1 MKKSIY
7 FVFLA
12 ICCSFLLMSC
22 NLNASTPPVQ
32 RQVDGRTCQLKLR
45 ITVRQGVHAN
55 QTFAGTVDFKDSASI
70 SGSTLE
76 GENSSDP
83 ISFYFDG
90 PAMHFMLETN
100 QGQVFGTGLME
111 SGPATCNGT
120 GGGTQ
125 SGPAEGDLGDWRG
138 EWVLITKNTIDSD
151 MPAPEPQSWFNY
163 TTVSIFVVVLVV
175 TLLILVSLWLLGPY
189 NKMGKKL
196 PSSKKTGPV
205 QKSDQKTSAGALVE
219 YSTTYTQDDLHFDLS
234 FPIEN
239 ASEYLGEY
247 GINIAKAFG
256 VKSDQVIAF
265 EIWMFD
271 KNGSQ
276 SASKILMSEF
286 AYGHDALKKEMELKG
301 QVIPISPKETVQ
313 VETASLR
320 LQASIL
326 EVEYDTSQPN
336 PRTIF
341 KKVVIKIGV
350 WPKSS

>member
-7 FVFLA
+7 FVCLA
-12 ICCSFLLMSC
+12 MCCSFLLVSC
-22 NLNASTPPVQ
+22 NLNASTPTVQ
-32 RQVDGRTCQLKLR
+32 RQSDGRICQLKLR

-70 SGSTLE
+70 SGGTLE

-83 ISFYFDG
+83 ITFYFDG
-90 PAMHFMLETN
+90 PAMHFMLKTK

-111 SGPATCNGT
+111 SSPSRCTGT

-138 EWVLITKNTIDSD
+138 EWILTTSTIDVD
-151 MPAPEPQSWFNY
+151 APAPEPQSWLNY

-175 TLLILVSLWLLGPY
+175 TLLILASLWLLRPY
-189 NKMGKKL
+189 NKTGKNL
-196 PSSKKTGPV
+196 PPSKKNGPV
-205 QKSDQKTSAGALVE
+205 KKSDQKTSAGALVE

-256 VKSDQVIAF
+256 VKSDHVIAL

-276 SASKILMSEF
+276 SASRVLMSEF
-286 AYGHDALKKEMELKG
+286 AYGHDALKTEMELKG
-301 QVIPISPKETVQ
+301 QVIPIRSGETIQ
-313 VETASLR
+313 METTSLR

-341 KKVVIKIGV
+341 KKVAIKIGV
-350 WPKSS
+350 WLKSS

>member
-1 MKKSIY
+1 MENGS
-7 FVFLA
+7 A
-12 ICCSFLLMSC
+12 I
-22 NLNASTPPVQ
+22 
-32 RQVDGRTCQLKLR
+32 
-45 ITVRQGVHAN
+45 
-55 QTFAGTVDFKDSASI
+55 
-70 SGSTLE
+70 
-76 GENSSDP
+76 
-83 ISFYFDG
+83 
-90 PAMHFMLETN
+90 
-100 QGQVFGTGLME
+100 
-111 SGPATCNGT
+111 CNGT

-138 EWVLITKNTIDSD
+138 EWILTTSTIDVD
-151 MPAPEPQSWFNY
+151 TPAPEPQSWFNY

-175 TLLILVSLWLLGPY
+175 TLLILVSLWLFRPY
-189 NKMGKKL
+189 KTGKNL
-196 PSSKKTGPV
+196 PSSKKTGLV
-205 QKSDQKTSAGALVE
+205 QKSEKTSAGALVE
-219 YSTTYTQDDLHFDLS
+219 YTTTYTQDDLHFDLS

-256 VKSDQVIAF
+256 VKSDQVIAL

-276 SASKILMSEF
+276 SASTILMSEF
-286 AYGHDALKKEMELKG
+286 AYGHDALKKEMEVKG
-301 QVIPISPKETVQ
+301 QVIPISPEETVQ

-341 KKVVIKIGV
+341 KKVTIKIGV